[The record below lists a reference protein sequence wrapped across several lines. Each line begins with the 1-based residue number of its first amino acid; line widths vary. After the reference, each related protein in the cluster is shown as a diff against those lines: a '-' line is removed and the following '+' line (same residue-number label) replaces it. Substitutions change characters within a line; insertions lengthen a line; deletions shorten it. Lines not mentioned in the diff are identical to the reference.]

1 MTDESSKP
9 SYDSIEEIREA
20 AYAILTEQLGEDRA
34 NFFYG
39 TGAGSL
45 TGATYRRNRDALDE
59 LRLRTRLLHGI
70 NDVDTSTTILGT
82 RISTPILVAPIAGTS
97 LDYNA
102 AVQSCCDVDTLCLI
116 GYAQPKKLIQSFS
129 PSATRRVGWI
139 VKPLKNLDEI
149 KDCYA
154 TAENAGCLAVG
165 IDIDSGAG
173 LQSGP
178 ALRSPPNWSL
188 KSVEELTTIRD
199 FTSLPFIVKG
209 VLCVEDAEHSVEA
222 GANAIIVSNH
232 SGHALDSTQSP
243 IDILPE
249 IITAVGAKVDILMD
263 GGIRHGTDVLKALA
277 LGARAVLI
285 GRPAIWGYTA
295 GGESGIRRVFEI
307 LTREL
312 ERAMKLTGVQA
323 STNVSKAI
331 LV

>member
-1 MTDESSKP
+1 MAQESTKSTFA
-9 SYDSIEEIREA
+9 SIEEIRETA
-20 AYAILTEQLGEDRA
+20 FSILTEQFGEDRA

-45 TGATYRRNRDALDE
+45 TGASYRRNRQALDE
-59 LRLRTRLLHGI
+59 LRLRTHLLHGI

-82 RISTPILVAPIAGTS
+82 RISTPILVAPIAGVS

-102 AVQSCCDVDTLCLI
+102 AVQSCCDIDTLCLI

-129 PSATRRVGWI
+129 SSGTRRVGWI

-149 KDCYA
+149 KACYA
-154 TAENAGCLAVG
+154 VAENAGCFAVG

-178 ALRSPPNWSL
+178 ALRPPPNWSL
-188 KSVEELTTIRD
+188 KSVEELTLIRD
-199 FTSLPFIVKG
+199 FTPLPFIVKG
-209 VLCVEDAEHSVEA
+209 VMCVEDAEHCVAA
-222 GANAIIVSNH
+222 GANAIVVSNH

-243 IDILPE
+243 IDILPD
-249 IITAVGAKVDILMD
+249 IVDTVGGKVDILMD
-263 GGIRHGTDVLKALA
+263 GGIRHGTDALKALA
-277 LGARAVLI
+277 SGAKAVLI

-295 GGESGIRRVFEI
+295 GGESGITRVFEI

-312 ERAMKLTGVQA
+312 ERAMKLTGVRAA
-323 STNVSKAI
+323 SNVSKNI